1 MNRVGAVWLAAVIL
15 GAASQASIAAEHE
28 ALNRLSACASEKDN
42 TVRLACY
49 DREMTQVVA
58 RPAAAAPVSASQV
71 AASKEHA
78 ASAAVGA
85 RKSAQE
91 NFGVQGSELARKQQE
106 DDKEAARLKS
116 LTATVTAVS
125 RRPRGELMVT
135 LDNGQVWAE
144 KTPQAY
150 FPVKIG
156 DSVAINAGALGSY
169 RMVVS
174 GRSAQVTRL
183 Q

>member
-1 MNRVGAVWLAAVIL
+1 MNRVGAIWLVAVIL
-15 GAASQASIAAEHE
+15 GAASQASVAAEHE

-49 DREMTQVVA
+49 DREMTQVAA

-71 AASKEHA
+71 GASKEHA
-78 ASAAVGA
+78 ASAVGA

-91 NFGVQGSELARKQQE
+91 NFGVQGSELARKQQA
-106 DDKEAARLKS
+106 DDNEAARLNS
-116 LTATVTAVS
+116 LTGTVTAVS
-125 RRPRGELMVT
+125 RRPRGELMIT

-144 KTPQAY
+144 KTPQPY

-156 DSVAINAGALGSY
+156 DAVTINAGALGSY